1 MNRKTKRNV
10 PYEGNEV
17 YYNGLRS
24 ILSGTIYSIIGT
36 YITALMTGKI
46 NLSDLLQFPLVVIH
60 LLPLVCLGLWWS
72 SYKRPNVIIC
82 SIGPIWYYPR
92 IAKFILALQCIMIGV
107 MCSLI
112 FDVMSN
118 PYSPS
123 GLFIIGYFS
132 LAVFYLLLLCFSS
145 LSIQSFSE

>member
-1 MNRKTKRNV
+1 MTRNV
-10 PYEGNEV
+10 PLEGNEV

-24 ILSGTIYSIIGT
+24 ILSGTIYSMIGT
-36 YITALMTGKI
+36 YITALMTDKI
-46 NLSDLLQFPLVVIH
+46 NFSDLLQFPLVVIH
-60 LLPLVCLGLWWS
+60 FFPLVFLGLWWV

-92 IAKFILALQCIMIGV
+92 IAKFILVLQYIMIGV

-118 PYSPS
+118 PYSS
-123 GLFIIGYFS
+123 SESLIIGYCS
-132 LAVFYLLLLCFSS
+132 LVIFYLLLLCFSA
-145 LSIQSFSE
+145 LSIQSYSAE